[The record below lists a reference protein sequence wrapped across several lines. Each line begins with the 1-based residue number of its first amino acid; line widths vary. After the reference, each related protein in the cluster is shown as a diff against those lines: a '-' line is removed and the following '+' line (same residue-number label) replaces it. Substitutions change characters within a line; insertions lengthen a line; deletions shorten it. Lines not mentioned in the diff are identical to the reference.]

1 MTRLPPLPTFV
12 HRLRTR
18 LAERPLPGPAAQQTM
33 AMRYRATPDLLSVEG
48 KDCREAAV
56 LALLVPLADGEK
68 GGPSRPGVVLTQR
81 HDDLPDHAGQIA
93 FPGGRREPGETYVAT
108 ALREAYEEVGLDAAT
123 VDVLGALTPLYIP
136 PSNFCVHP
144 FVGVVD
150 GPPPLRP
157 TDAEVR
163 ALLRVPLATLLA
175 PATRRVE
182 PWALGG
188 RTVDVPFYD
197 VDGHA
202 VWGATAM
209 MLAELLACCRA
220 VG

>member
-1 MTRLPPLPTFV
+1 MTCLPPFPTFV
-12 HRLRTR
+12 RRLRAR
-18 LAERPLPGPAAQQTM
+18 LAARPLPGPAAQQTM
-33 AMRYRATPDLLSVEG
+33 AMRYRATPDLLAVEG
-48 KDCREAAV
+48 KDCREAGV
-56 LALLVPLADGEK
+56 LALLVPLPGAEADG
-68 GGPSRPGVVLTQR
+68 PPRPAVVLTQR
-81 HDDLPDHAGQIA
+81 RDDLPDHAGQIA

-108 ALREAYEEVGLDAAT
+108 ALREADEEVNLDPSA

-144 FVGVVD
+144 FVGVAERD
-150 GPPPLRP
+150 PPLRP

-163 ALLRVPLATLLA
+163 AILRVPLATLLA

-182 PWALGG
+182 PWTLGG

-220 VG
+220 TG